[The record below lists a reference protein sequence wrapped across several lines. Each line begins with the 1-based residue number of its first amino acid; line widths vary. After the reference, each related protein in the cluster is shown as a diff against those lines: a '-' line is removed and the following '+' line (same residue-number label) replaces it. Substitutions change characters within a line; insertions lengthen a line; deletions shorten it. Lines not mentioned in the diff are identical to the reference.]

1 MSLERNIL
9 LWCSQNE
16 WMKKNI
22 PTYSFVKRALKRFM
36 PGERLEDALHESKRF
51 NEYGIGTVLTH
62 LGENINS
69 LTEAAS
75 VTNHY
80 LHVIDKIEEWNTPTE
95 ISLKLTQIGFDLSKE
110 ETKKNFKMLAE
121 KSIQKNNFVWIDMEQ
136 SNYVDSTLQFYSEMK
151 KLFNNTGVCVQA
163 YLMRTKSD
171 LINLAD
177 ISPHIRLVKG
187 AYKEPYSI
195 AFKEKNKVDENYLEL
210 AKLLLDFVKNN
221 NSRVAFGTHDMN
233 IISKIETFGNSIG
246 IDRKQIEFQMLYGI
260 RTSDQLRLVNEGYN
274 VKVLISY
281 GTAWYPW
288 YVRRLAERPANVT
301 FVLKNLF
308 TK

>member
-1 MSLERNIL
+1 MGIGRNIL

-22 PTYSFVKRALKRFM
+22 PQYSFVKRALKRFM

-51 NEYGIGTVLTH
+51 KEFGIGTVLTH

-80 LHVIDKIEEWNTPTE
+80 LHLIDKIEEWDTPTE

-110 ETKKNFKMLAE
+110 ETKKNFIMLAE
-121 KSIQKNNFVWIDMEQ
+121 KSIANKNFIWIDMEQ
-136 SNYVDSTLQFYSEMK
+136 SNYVDSTLQFYSDMK
-151 KLFNNTGVCVQA
+151 KLFSNTGVCVQA
-163 YLMRTKSD
+163 YLMRTQSD
-171 LINLAD
+171 LEKLAD
-177 ISPHIRLVKG
+177 ISPNIRLVKG
-187 AYKEPYSI
+187 AYKEPHSI
-195 AFKEKNKVDENYLEL
+195 AFKEKSKVDENYFEL
-210 AKLLLDFVKNN
+210 AKLLLDYVKNN
-221 NSRVAFGTHDMN
+221 NSRAAFGTHDLSIIAQIEAYAKAQGMN
-233 IISKIETFGNSIG
+233 RE
-246 IDRKQIEFQMLYGI
+246 QIEFQMLYGI
-260 RTSDQLRLVNEGYN
+260 RTSEQLRLAKEGYN

-288 YVRRLAERPANVT
+288 YVRRLAERPANIT